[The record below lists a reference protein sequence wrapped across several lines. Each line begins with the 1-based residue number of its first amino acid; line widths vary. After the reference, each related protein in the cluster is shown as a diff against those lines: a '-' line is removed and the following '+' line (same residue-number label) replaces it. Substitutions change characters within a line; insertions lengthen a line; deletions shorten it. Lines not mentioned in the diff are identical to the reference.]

1 MIASVTWY
9 LTRGSGAVALVL
21 LTVALV
27 LGIPIVR
34 AANPGYAPRMV
45 VQLLHRNAALLAIV
59 FVAVHVLTTIAD
71 SFVDIGLIDA
81 VVPFA
86 ASYRPLWLGLGAI
99 AFDLLIAVTITS
111 LLRTRLSYRTWR
123 GVHLSAYACWPIALI
138 HGLGAGS
145 DTGFTWIRAIDVACA
160 AAVVVAV
167 GWRLWAPSPTAT
179 STAVRR

>member
-34 AANPGYAPRMV
+34 LANPTYAPRMV
-45 VQLLHRNAALLAIV
+45 VQLLHRNASLLAIV
-59 FVAVHVLTTIAD
+59 FVAVHVVTTVAD
-71 SFVDIGLIDA
+71 AFVTIRLVDA

-86 ASYRPLWLGLGAI
+86 AGYRPFWLGLGAI
-99 AFDLLIAVTITS
+99 SFDLLIAVTVTS

-138 HGLGAGS
+138 HGLGSGS
-145 DTGFTWIRAIDVACA
+145 DTGFAWMRVIDVACA
-160 AAVVVAV
+160 AAVLVAV
-167 GWRLWAPSPTAT
+167 GWRLWAPPPTP

>member
-1 MIASVTWY
+1 MIAAVTWY

-34 AANPGYAPRMV
+34 AANPSYAPRVV
-45 VQLLHRNAALLAIV
+45 VQLLHRNASLLAIV
-59 FVAVHVLTTIAD
+59 FVAVHVVTTVAD
-71 SFVDIGLIDA
+71 SFVSVRLIDA

-99 AFDLLIAVTITS
+99 AFDLLIVVTVTS
-111 LLRTRLSYRTWR
+111 LLRSWLSYRMWR

-138 HGLGAGS
+138 HGLGTGS
-145 DTGFTWIRAIDVACA
+145 DTGFTWMRAIDVACV
-160 AAVVVAV
+160 AAVLVAV
-167 GWRLWAPSPTAT
+167 GWRLWAPPPTPA

>member
-34 AANPGYAPRMV
+34 LANPTYAPRMV
-45 VQLLHRNAALLAIV
+45 VQLLHRNASLLAIA
-59 FVAVHVLTTIAD
+59 FVAVHVMTTVAD
-71 SFVDIGLIDA
+71 SFVTIRLVDA

-86 ASYRPLWLGLGAI
+86 AGYRPFWLGLGAI
-99 AFDLLIAVTITS
+99 SFDLLIAVTVTS

-138 HGLGAGS
+138 HGLGSGS
-145 DTGFTWIRAIDVACA
+145 DTGFAWMRMIDVACA
-160 AAVVVAV
+160 AAVLVAV
-167 GWRLWAPSPTAT
+167 GWRLWAPPPAPT
-179 STAVRR
+179 TAVRR

>member
-1 MIASVTWY
+1 MIAAVTWY

-34 AANPGYAPRMV
+34 AANPSYAPRLV
-45 VQLLHRNAALLAIV
+45 VQLLHRNASMLAVV
-59 FVAVHVLTTIAD
+59 FVAVHVVTTVAD
-71 SFVDIGLIDA
+71 SFVSVRLIDA
-81 VVPFA
+81 VLPFA
-86 ASYRPLWLGLGAI
+86 AGYRPFWLGLGAI
-99 AFDLLIAVTITS
+99 AFDLLVVVTVTS
-111 LLRTRLSYRTWR
+111 LLRSRLSYRMWR

-145 DTGFTWIRAIDVACA
+145 DTGFTWMRAIAVACT
-160 AAVVVAV
+160 AAVLVAV
-167 GWRLWAPSPTAT
+167 GWRLWAPPPTPA